1 MPRFFCPAP
10 GRPLTSRQND
20 QVYRHR
26 GLDRDDGGG
35 QAFAASKQARD
46 RSARFEVSPEKEQP
60 WDARRFGKGGARPF
74 VVRGSGRRREGTR
87 DEKGDCGGWRA
98 CWRRRCCCWGCRRAH
113 RRRRGRRPGR
123 APAALLG
130 RAPSQTARSFLWRN
144 DIRPYI
150 STEFLK
156 AAARWAIWSPR
167 PELMISIIVSW
178 NTSTAKYSRAAP
190 PLKPSLCRRP

>member
-1 MPRFFCPAP
+1 MIRYIDT
-10 GRPLTSRQND
+10 GGLTGMTAEARLLQ
-20 QVYRHR
+20 
-26 GLDRDDGGG
+26 
-35 QAFAASKQARD
+35 QARD
-46 RSARFEVSPEKEQP
+46 RAARFEVSPGKEQP

-74 VVRGSGRRREGTR
+74 VVRGSGRTGAEGKER
-87 DEKGDCGGWRA
+87 VIKGDCGGWRA

-156 AAARWAIWSPR
+156 AAARWAIWSSR